1 MPAAGEPNISPPYIS
16 LVVTARNDDH
26 GGNLLSR
33 MQAFV
38 NGWIEQ
44 ARRHHIPSEM
54 IIVEWNPPQDRLRLA
69 EALHWPEDLGP
80 CQARF
85 IEVPP
90 EVHQR
95 FAHAEALPLY
105 QMIAK
110 NVGIRRARGRFVL
123 VTNIDILF
131 SSELARFLGEQRLQP
146 DRMYRMDRHDVMS
159 QVPVDAPIEEQLD
172 YCRTHL
178 IRINVRE
185 GTYNVSPEGRSIL
198 SPGDIASTDSGIL
211 FGKGWLPVE
220 RYTAQEPFR
229 WAGQNAE
236 LLLDRPH
243 ESVSALLLDLEPGP
257 GTGNAPLDLEVIG
270 DDFEVLA
277 HVTVDRRSRFRLPL
291 STRVPARM
299 WFRVHHGGVPTDR
312 DPRILNFRAF
322 RFDWERRVESRSGSG
337 AATLRPIGRRNLVA
351 ASWFALQ
358 HVIDRLAK
366 GGRLVR
372 LTVPVS
378 PRMRRMLK
386 SYVEWRGFAGMAR
399 NAVPYFKRRLS
410 FQAKARSGE
419 DIFAPHSGLTP
430 GAGWQMLDDYRGESF
445 RRASDGAEVIVAASA
460 GGSGELGLQVEPFPS
475 STQPLDLVLLDA
487 TGQPIAQRRVAG
499 LAFIRFGIPH
509 TPGRTQVL
517 RLGVREVGP
526 SLDAGSQEVKV
537 YWCGWISSPRP
548 ANRSTLSQPWGAGW
562 RWDPANSAM
571 TALAAAEL
579 VVRTPQQAAPLFIDL
594 ETPEPS
600 EFQVRDVGGK
610 VLATFNANG
619 RAVHRMDLPLVPGR
633 THLLELTS
641 PGTFRAYGCDW
652 TPTPG
657 QSPAAFVHTNA
668 CGDFT
673 LMARE
678 HWFDLRGYPEFDLFS
693 MNLDS
698 VLCVAAHHGGAREEM
713 LADPMRIY
721 HIEHGT
727 GSGWTPEGQAKL
739 FERIAAR
746 GLSFVDNEEVLG
758 WAAQMSRLNAPM
770 IFNHENWGL
779 VEFDLKETVLPGE
792 ADLPLSIHK
801 MPRTAGD

>member
-1 MPAAGEPNISPPYIS
+1 MPAAGEVSPYIS

-26 GGNLLSR
+26 GGNLLGR

-38 NGWIEQ
+38 NSWIGQ
-44 ARRHHIPSEM
+44 ALRHNIPSEM
-54 IIVEWNPPQDRLRLA
+54 IVVEWNPPQDRPRLS
-69 EALHWPEDLGP
+69 EALHWPDDLGP
-80 CQARF
+80 CRVRF
-85 IEVPP
+85 IEVPN
-90 EVHQR
+90 EVHRR

-110 NVGIRRARGRFVL
+110 NVGIRRARAPFVL

-131 SSELARFLGEQRLQP
+131 SSELARFLGQRRLQP
-146 DRMYRMDRHDVMS
+146 GRMYRMDRHDVMS
-159 QVPVDAPIEEQLD
+159 QVPVNAPVEEQID

-178 IRINVRE
+178 IRVNVRE

-236 LLLDRPH
+236 LLLDRPP
-243 ESVSALLLDLEPGP
+243 ESVSGLLVDLEPGP

-277 HVTVDRRSRFRLPL
+277 HVTVDRRSRLRLPL
-291 STRVPARM
+291 TARVPARL
-299 WFRVHHGGVPTDR
+299 WFRVHQGGVPTDR

-322 RFDWERRVESRSGSG
+322 RFEWERGLTSKNGSG
-337 AATLRPIGRRNLVA
+337 GATLRPIGRRNLVVT
-351 ASWFALQ
+351 SWFALQ

-366 GGRLVR
+366 GGRLVP

-410 FQAKARSGE
+410 FQAQARPGE
-419 DIFAPHSGLTP
+419 DIFPAHSGLAP
-430 GAGWQMLDDYRGESF
+430 GAGWRMLDDYRGETF
-445 RRASDGAEVIVAASA
+445 RRASDGAELIVAARA
-460 GGSGELGLQVEPFPS
+460 MGSGEIGIQVEPFPFKN
-475 STQPLDLVLLDA
+475 QPLDLVLQDSA
-487 TGQPIAQRRVAG
+487 GKIIAVRRITG
-499 LAFIRFGIPH
+499 LAFIRFEIPH
-509 TPGRTQVL
+509 TPGRSQVF
-517 RLGVREVGP
+517 RLAVRNVGP
-526 SLDAGSQEVKV
+526 SLDDASQEVKV
-537 YWCGWISSPRP
+537 YWCGWLSKNSAPGNP
-548 ANRSTLSQPWGAGW
+548 ATLSQPWGAGW
-562 RWDPANSAM
+562 RFNPASAAM
-571 TALAAAEL
+571 TSEGAAEL
-579 VVRTPQQAAPLFIDL
+579 VVRTPDRGAHPLFIDL
-594 ETPEPS
+594 ETSGPI
-600 EFQVRDVGGK
+600 EFQVCDVSGA
-610 VLATFNANG
+610 VLTSFTANG
-619 RAVHRMDLPLVPGR
+619 RAVQRMDLALESGR
-633 THLLELTS
+633 THVLELKAS
-641 PGTFRAYGCDW
+641 GPFRAYGCDW
-652 TPTPG
+652 TNTPG
-657 QSPAAFVHTNA
+657 QSATAFVHTNA

-698 VLCVAAHHGGAREEM
+698 VFCVAAHHGGAREEM
-713 LADPMRIY
+713 LVEPMRIY
-721 HIEHGT
+721 HIEHGS

-779 VEFDLKETVLPGE
+779 VEFDLKETVLPE
-792 ADLPLSIHK
+792 
-801 MPRTAGD
+801 